1 MEQNLHIVGV
11 WVLRVGW
18 EREVL
23 CFVWDFWGWGAVEG
37 NVHVKQRYL
46 LLILGKDNDD
56 ILILLN
62 QTAEYFFEG

>member
-1 MEQNLHIVGV
+1 MFGFCE
-11 WVLRVGW
+11 
-18 EREVL
+18 
-23 CFVWDFWGWGAVEG
+23 WGGRGRFCASFGIFGGGGAVEG

-46 LLILGKDNDD
+46 LLILEKDNDD